1 MHETEVD
8 NKWRDEGT
16 QSVEENGRREVEQ
29 TYDEAMFETQKA
41 QLVMLMRLYDI
52 QMALLTLQD
61 AEQADKIYDAHD
73 QGKLFNPQL
82 FIPGE

>member
-8 NKWRDEGT
+8 NKWIDEGA
-16 QSVEENGRREVEQ
+16 QSVEENGREEHEQ
-29 TYDEAMFETQKA
+29 TYDEAMMEVQKA

-61 AEQADKIYDAHD
+61 AEKADQVFDAHD
-73 QGKLFNPQL
+73 AGQLFNPQL